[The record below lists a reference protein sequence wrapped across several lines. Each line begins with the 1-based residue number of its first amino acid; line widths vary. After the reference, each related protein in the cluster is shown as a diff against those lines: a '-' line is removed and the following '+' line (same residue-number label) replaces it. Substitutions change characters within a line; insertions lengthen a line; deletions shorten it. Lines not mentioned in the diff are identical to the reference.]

1 MPTES
6 EIQQAL
12 HTESTI
18 KLGTDR
24 YELYMEMMSD
34 KKMVDRHT
42 EEDLRYGCMLVNQ
55 IWKMCVPK
63 E

>member
-1 MPTES
+1 MPTEI

-18 KLGTDR
+18 KPGTDK
-24 YELYMEMMSD
+24 YELYMEMMGN

-42 EEDLRYGCMLVNQ
+42 EEDLRNGCMLVNN
-55 IWKMCVPK
+55 IWRICVP
-63 E
+63 